1 MTILIISYKYNL
13 FSNIRFYIVNYRMY
27 YINIEIS
34 FILLIKKL
42 KKIIINK

>member
-34 FILLIKKL
+34 FILLIN
-42 KKIIINK
+42 KKIKKNNNK

>member
-1 MTILIISYKYNL
+1 MTILIISYKYIL